1 MAEIYFQ
8 FSMSLIVKRY
18 SLTFQISDPDLKIAK
33 DVIMYRAY
41 LAQRKF
47 GVVLDEI
54 KSSHSPE
61 LQAVKMFADYLSNE
75 SKRYSDSES
84 FLHNLS

>member
-1 MAEIYFQ
+1 
-8 FSMSLIVKRY
+8 MSN
-18 SLTFQISDPDLKIAK
+18 PELKTAK

-41 LAQRKF
+41 LAQRKY

-54 KSSHSPE
+54 NSSHPQE

-75 SKRYSDSES
+75 NKR
-84 FLHNLS
+84 